1 MADPMMKR
9 TAGAGVELALAVW
22 EGKGETILCVHGISG
37 NCRCWDHVAEALAP
51 RYYVLA
57 MDLRGRGLSE
67 KPASGYSVSHHCR
80 DIHDLLKHGNIDQVV
95 MLGHSLGA
103 LIGLEFAAKFPES
116 VGRLILVDGGGQLS
130 AEQRKKVFVGI
141 QPTLDRLGQIFPSNE
156 AYLNLM
162 KHNPLLQPWTP
173 MLEDYY
179 LYELE
184 EADGGVRSRVKAE
197 HIKEEAEN
205 LSGYD
210 VTEFYSR
217 IKCPVLILRA
227 PEGMT
232 TPDNILLP
240 EAALGKMLQEI
251 PDARYVD
258 IPGSN
263 HYTIVMQPN
272 KRRDAAILAF
282 FGIGNMAR

>member
-22 EGKGETILCVHGISG
+22 GGKGKTVFCVHGISG
-37 NCRCWDHVAEALAP
+37 SCRCWDNVAEALSP
-51 RYYVLA
+51 QHQVFA

-67 KPASGYSVSHHCR
+67 KPASGYSISHHCR
-80 DIHDLLKHGNIDQVV
+80 DVQALLKHENIGQVV

-103 LIGLEFAAKFPES
+103 LIGLEFAAEFPES
-116 VGRLILVDGGGQLS
+116 VDRLILVDGGGQLS
-130 AEQRKKVFVGI
+130 GEQRKKVFAGI
-141 QPTLDRLGQIFPSNE
+141 QPTLDRLGKIFPSNE
-156 AYLNLM
+156 AYLNLL
-162 KHNPLLQPWTP
+162 KRNPLLQPWTP
-173 MLEDYY
+173 MLEAYY

-197 HIKEEAEN
+197 HIKEEADN
-205 LSGYD
+205 LSGYA
-210 VTEFYSR
+210 VTELYSR

-240 EAALGKMLQEI
+240 EQALDKMLREI

-258 IPGSN
+258 IAESN
-263 HYTIVMQPN
+263 HYSIVMQPD
-272 KRRDAAILAF
+272 KGRDKAILDFLA
-282 FGIGNMAR
+282 

>member
-22 EGKGETILCVHGISG
+22 EGKGETVLCVHGISG
-37 NCRCWDHVAEALAP
+37 NCRCWDHVAAALAP
-51 RYYVLA
+51 KYHMLA

-67 KPASGYSVSHHCR
+67 KPASGYSVSQHCR
-80 DIHDLLKHGNIDQVV
+80 DIDALLKHEKLEQVAV
-95 MLGHSLGA
+95 LGHSLGA

-116 VGRLILVDGGGQLS
+116 VVRLILVDGGGQLS
-130 AEQRKKVFVGI
+130 AEQRKKVFAGI
-141 QPTLDRLGQIFPSNE
+141 QPTLDRLGKIFPSNE

-162 KHNPLLQPWTP
+162 KRNPLLQPWTP
-173 MLEDYY
+173 MLEAYY

-184 EADGGVRSRVKAE
+184 EADGGVRSGVKAE
-197 HIKEEAEN
+197 HIKEEADN

-210 VTEFYSR
+210 VTELYPR

-227 PEGMT
+227 PEGLT

-240 EAALGKMLQEI
+240 EKALGKMLREL
-251 PDARYVD
+251 PDARYMD

-263 HYTIVMQPN
+263 HYSIVMQPD
-272 KRRDAAILAF
+272 KTRDDAILSF
-282 FGIGNMAR
+282 LE